1 MAWQEREWDK
11 VNCILKDL
19 AYLGSLMGIALEIR
33 MMYCRRTHSRQ
44 RWLSAWPLGLQV
56 TAHSR
61 QRWLSAWPLGLKV
74 TAHSS
79 CAVVM
84 RTLWPETRKSIPRP
98 QPDNSDTILSISPVR
113 TVAHQKTSRW
123 QYVKRMTSLWVWLE
137 LLASYDKT
145 DMNSLLIYGKRHP
158 KHYIYKLINWQ
169 QRLYDK
175 VCRTL

>member
-1 MAWQEREWDK
+1 MADISLLFGMGTLMAWQEWEWDK

-56 TAHSR
+56 TAHS
-61 QRWLSAWPLGLKV
+61 
-74 TAHSS
+74 S

-113 TVAHQKTSRW
+113 TVGHQKTSRW
-123 QYVKRMTSLWVWLE
+123 QYVKSMTSLWVWLE